1 MFLLDTDTCIDV
13 LRGVGSVREKMEDL
27 SPDDCNVSSVTVFEL
42 YSGIFFTR
50 QPERERIKV
59 DRFLSVLNIVPFDRI
74 AAIEAAK
81 LRQDLESAGTRIGPY
96 DLLIAAQAIS
106 SNYTLVTAN
115 VREFVRIKALKLENW
130 RAL

>member
-13 LRGVGSVREKMEDL
+13 LRGIGSVRERIEDL

-42 YSGIFFTR
+42 YSGIYFTGH
-50 QPERERIKV
+50 PEREGVKV
-59 DRFLSVLNIVPFDRI
+59 DRFLSVLNIVPFDRT
-74 AAIEAAK
+74 AAIEAAN
-81 LRQDLESAGTRIGPY
+81 LRQDLESSGTRIGPY

-115 VREFVRIKALKLENW
+115 VREFGRIKSLKLENW
-130 RAL
+130 RGL

>member
-13 LRGVGSVREKMEDL
+13 LRGVGSVRKRMEDL

-42 YSGIFFTR
+42 YSGIYFTR
-50 QPERERIKV
+50 QPDREGIKV
-59 DRFLSVLNIVPFDRI
+59 DRFLSILNIVPFDRSAAI
-74 AAIEAAK
+74 AAAN
-81 LRQDLESAGTRIGPY
+81 LRPDLESSGTRIGPY

-115 VREFVRIKALKLENW
+115 VREFGRIKSLELQNWHAL
-130 RAL
+130 